1 MKLCRVLTTPD
12 VSYLCISYLSS
23 KQDFEMFF
31 LVRLSSLLPF
41 LGDYYFITM
50 AFQNLSAR
58 LLLDIRIA
66 VA

>member
-1 MKLCRVLTTPD
+1 
-12 VSYLCISYLSS
+12 
-23 KQDFEMFF
+23 MFF

-41 LGDYYFITM
+41 LGDYYFIAM

-58 LLLDIRIA
+58 LLVDIRIA